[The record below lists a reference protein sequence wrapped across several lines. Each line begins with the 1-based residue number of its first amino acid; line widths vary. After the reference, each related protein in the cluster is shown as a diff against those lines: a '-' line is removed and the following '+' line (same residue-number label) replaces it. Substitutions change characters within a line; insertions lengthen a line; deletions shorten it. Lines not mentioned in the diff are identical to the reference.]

1 MVKPGAP
8 EKDGQG
14 RMPIAAERSEKQKVT
29 RHQFEK
35 AVQRRHHQLANAYKW
50 EMKMLKSIGKTLLGA
65 VFVGGLLIPHAFAE
79 TSLNALFMAQAAY
92 SEADVRAMTEAFTKA
107 NPDIK
112 VNLEF
117 VPYEGLHDKTVLAQG
132 SGGGYDVVL
141 FDVIWPAEYA
151 TNKVLVDVSPK
162 ITDDMKKGV
171 LPGAWTTVQYD
182 GKYYGM
188 PWILDTKYLFYNKE
202 ILEKAGIKTPPKT
215 WDELSEQAKIIQ
227 DKGLLKTP
235 IAWSWSQAEAVIC
248 DYAMLVS
255 AYGGDFLKDGK
266 PDFQNGGGLDA
277 LKYMVASYKSGLT
290 NPNSKEFLEEDVRK
304 VFENG
309 DAAFA
314 LNWTYMYNMANDPKD
329 SKVAGKV
336 GVVPAPGIAGKSEV
350 SAVNGSM
357 GLGVT
362 AVSKHPD
369 EAWKYI
375 EFMTSQATQNQYA
388 KLSLPIWASSYD
400 DPAVTKGQE
409 ELIATAK
416 VGLAAMYPR
425 PTTPKYQEMS
435 TALQQAIQESLL
447 GSASPEDALKTAAEN
462 SGL

>member
-1 MVKPGAP
+1 
-8 EKDGQG
+8 
-14 RMPIAAERSEKQKVT
+14 
-29 RHQFEK
+29 
-35 AVQRRHHQLANAYKW
+35 
-50 EMKMLKSIGKTLLGA
+50 MLKSRKTTLLA
-65 VFVGGLLIPHAFAE
+65 AALASVAFASHAMAE
-79 TSLNALFMAQAAY
+79 TKINALFMAQAAY

-107 NPDIK
+107 NPDIT

-151 TNKVLVDVSPK
+151 ANKVLVDVSDK

-202 ILEKAGIKTPPKT
+202 ILQKAGIANPPKT
-215 WDELSEQAKIIQ
+215 WAELTEQARIIQ
-227 DKGLLKTP
+227 EKGLLKTP
-235 IAWSWSQAEAVIC
+235 IAWSWAQAEAVIC
-248 DYAMLVS
+248 DYTTLVS

-266 PDFQNGGGLDA
+266 PVFQTDGGLDA
-277 LKYMVASYKSGLT
+277 LKYMVDSYKSGLT

-304 VFENG
+304 VFQNG

-314 LNWTYMYNMANDPKD
+314 LNWTYMYNMANDPKE

-336 GVVPAPGIAGKSEV
+336 GVVPAPGVEGKSEV

-357 GLGVT
+357 GLGIT
-362 AVSKHPD
+362 TVSKHP
-369 EAWKYI
+369 EESWKYI
-375 EFMTSQATQNQYA
+375 TFMTSQATQNAYA
-388 KLSLPIWASSYD
+388 KLSLPIWSSSYE
-400 DPAVTKGQE
+400 DPAVTAGQE
-409 ELIATAK
+409 ELVATAK
-416 VGLAAMYPR
+416 KGLAAMYAR
-425 PTTPKYQEMS
+425 PTTPKYQELS
-435 TALQQAIQESLL
+435 TALQQAIQEALL
-447 GSASPEDALKTAAEN
+447 GQSTPEDALTSAAEN

>member
-1 MVKPGAP
+1 
-8 EKDGQG
+8 
-14 RMPIAAERSEKQKVT
+14 
-29 RHQFEK
+29 
-35 AVQRRHHQLANAYKW
+35 
-50 EMKMLKSIGKTLLGA
+50 MLKSLKMTLMGAAAIGA
-65 VFVGGLLIPHAFAE
+65 AFASQAFAE
-79 TSLNALFMAQAAY
+79 TKINALFMAQAAY

-107 NPDIK
+107 NPDVS

-151 TNKVLVDVSPK
+151 SNNVLVDVSSR

-182 GKYYGM
+182 GRSYGM

-215 WDELSEQAKIIQ
+215 WDELKEQAKIIQ
-227 DKGLLKTP
+227 DKGLSKTP
-235 IAWSWSQAEAVIC
+235 IAWSWSQAEAAIC
-248 DYAMLVS
+248 DYTTLVS
-255 AYGGDFLKDGK
+255 AYKGDFLKDGK
-266 PDFQNGGGLDA
+266 PVFDQGGALDA
-277 LKYMVASYKSGLT
+277 LKYMVGSYTSGLT

-304 VFENG
+304 VFQNG

-336 GVVPAPGIAGKSEV
+336 GVVPAPGVAGKSEV

-362 AVSKHPD
+362 TASKHPD

-375 EFMTSQATQNQYA
+375 EFMTSQQVQNQYA

-409 ELIATAK
+409 ELIAAAK
-416 VGLAAMYPR
+416 LGLAAMYPR

-435 TALQQAIQESLL
+435 TALQQAIQEALL
-447 GSASPEDALKTAAEN
+447 GQSSPEDALKSAVEN

>member
-1 MVKPGAP
+1 MNRFF
-8 EKDGQG
+8 G
-14 RMPIAAERSEKQKVT
+14 R
-29 RHQFEK
+29 
-35 AVQRRHHQLANAYKW
+35 
-50 EMKMLKSIGKTLLGA
+50 TLLSA
-65 VFVGGLLIPHAFAE
+65 TLLTAPLSLPAFAE
-79 TSLNALFMAQAAY
+79 TQINALFMAQAAY

-132 SGGGYDVVL
+132 AGNAYDVVL
-141 FDVIWPAEYA
+141 FDVIWPAEFA
-151 TNKVLVDVSPK
+151 ANNVLVDVTSK
-162 ITDDMKKGV
+162 ITDEMKAGV
-171 LPGAWTTVQYD
+171 LPGAWTTVKYD
-182 GKYYGM
+182 GKFYGM

-202 ILEKAGIKTPPKT
+202 ILAKAGIANPPKT
-215 WDELSEQAKIIQ
+215 WEELAADAKIIK
-227 DKGLLKTP
+227 DKGILASP
-235 IAWSWSQAEAVIC
+235 IAWSWAQAEAAIC
-248 DYAMLVS
+248 DYTTLVS
-255 AYGGDFLKDGK
+255 AFGGDFLKDGK
-266 PDFQNGGGLDA
+266 PAFQSGGGLDA
-277 LKYMVASYKSGLT
+277 LKYMVDSYTSGIT

-336 GVVPAPGIAGKSEV
+336 GVVPAPGVAGKSEA

-362 AVSKHPD
+362 TVSKHQD
-369 EAWKYI
+369 EAWKYVV
-375 EFMTSQATQNQYA
+375 FMTSQATQNAYA
-388 KLSLPIWASSYD
+388 KLSLPIWASSYE

-409 ELIATAK
+409 ELIAAAK

-425 PTTPKYQEMS
+425 PTTPKYQEIS
-435 TALQQAIQESLL
+435 VALQQAIQEALL
-447 GSASPEDALKTAAEN
+447 GQSSPEDALKTAADN

>member
-1 MVKPGAP
+1 
-8 EKDGQG
+8 
-14 RMPIAAERSEKQKVT
+14 
-29 RHQFEK
+29 
-35 AVQRRHHQLANAYKW
+35 
-50 EMKMLKSIGKTLLGA
+50 MLKSFNKTLLGA
-65 VFVGGLLIPHAFAE
+65 ALIGVSLAPHAFAE
-79 TSLNALFMAQAAY
+79 TTLNALFMAQAAY
-92 SEADVRAMTEAFTKA
+92 SEADVRAMTDAFAKA

-151 TNKVLVDVSPK
+151 TNKVLVDVSSRV
-162 ITDDMKKGV
+162 TDEMKKGV

-202 ILEKAGIKTPPKT
+202 ILEKAGIKAPPKT
-215 WDELSEQAKIIQ
+215 WDELTEQAKTIK
-227 DKGLLKTP
+227 DKGLLATP
-235 IAWSWSQAEAVIC
+235 IAWSWSQAEAAIC
-248 DYAMLVS
+248 DYTTLVS

-266 PDFQNGGGLDA
+266 PAFQTGGGLDA
-277 LKYMVASYKSGLT
+277 LKYMVSSYSSGLT

-314 LNWTYMYNMANDPKD
+314 LNWTYMYNMANNPKD

-336 GVVPAPGIAGKSEV
+336 GVVPAPGIAGKSEA

-357 GLGVT
+357 GLGIT
-362 AVSKHPD
+362 SASQHPD

-375 EFMTSQATQNQYA
+375 TFMTSQATQNAYA
-388 KLSLPIWASSYD
+388 KLSLPIWASSYE
-400 DPAVTKGQE
+400 DPDVTKGQE
-409 ELIATAK
+409 ELISAAK

-425 PTTPKYQEMS
+425 PTTPKYQELS
-435 TALQQAIQESLL
+435 TALQQAIQEALL
-447 GSASPEDALKTAAEN
+447 GQSSPEDALKSAADN

>member
-1 MVKPGAP
+1 MLN
-8 EKDGQG
+8 
-14 RMPIAAERSEKQKVT
+14 S
-29 RHQFEK
+29 F
-35 AVQRRHHQLANAYKW
+35 N
-50 EMKMLKSIGKTLLGA
+50 KMLLGA
-65 VFVGGLLIPHAFAE
+65 ALIGVSLAPHAFAE
-79 TSLNALFMAQAAY
+79 TTLNALFMAQAAY
-92 SEADVRAMTEAFTKA
+92 SEADVRAMTDAFAKA

-151 TNKVLVDVSPK
+151 TNKVLVDVSSRV
-162 ITDDMKKGV
+162 TDEMKKGV

-182 GKYYGM
+182 GKYYGI

-202 ILEKAGIKTPPKT
+202 ILEKAGIKAPPKT
-215 WDELSEQAKIIQ
+215 WDELTEQAKTIK
-227 DKGLLKTP
+227 DKGLLATP
-235 IAWSWSQAEAVIC
+235 IAWSWSQAEAAIC
-248 DYAMLVS
+248 DYTTLVS

-266 PDFQNGGGLDA
+266 PAFQTGGGLDA
-277 LKYMVASYKSGLT
+277 LKYMVSSYSSGLT

-314 LNWTYMYNMANDPKD
+314 LNWTYMYNMANNPKD

-357 GLGVT
+357 GLGIT
-362 AVSKHPD
+362 SASQHPD

-375 EFMTSQATQNQYA
+375 TFMTSQATQNAYA
-388 KLSLPIWASSYD
+388 KLSLPIWASSYE
-400 DPAVTKGQE
+400 DPDVTMGQE
-409 ELIATAK
+409 ELISAAK

-425 PTTPKYQEMS
+425 PTTPKYQELS
-435 TALQQAIQESLL
+435 TALQQAIQEALL
-447 GSASPEDALKTAAEN
+447 GQSSPEDALKSAADN

>member
-1 MVKPGAP
+1 
-8 EKDGQG
+8 
-14 RMPIAAERSEKQKVT
+14 
-29 RHQFEK
+29 
-35 AVQRRHHQLANAYKW
+35 
-50 EMKMLKSIGKTLLGA
+50 MLKSLTMTLMGAAAIGA
-65 VFVGGLLIPHAFAE
+65 AFASQAFAE
-79 TSLNALFMAQAAY
+79 TKINALFMAQAAY

-107 NPDIK
+107 NPDVS

-151 TNKVLVDVSPK
+151 SNNVLVDVSSR
-162 ITDDMKKGV
+162 ITDEMKKGV

-182 GKYYGM
+182 GKSYGM

-202 ILEKAGIKTPPKT
+202 ILEKAGIKAPPKT
-215 WDELSEQAKIIQ
+215 WDELKEQAKIIQ
-227 DKGLLKTP
+227 DKGLVKTP
-235 IAWSWSQAEAVIC
+235 IAWSWSQAEAAIC
-248 DYAMLVS
+248 DYTTLVS
-255 AYGGDFLKDGK
+255 AHKGDFLKDGK
-266 PDFQNGGGLDA
+266 PVFDQGGALDA
-277 LKYMVASYKSGLT
+277 LKYMVDSYTSGLT

-304 VFENG
+304 VFQNG

-336 GVVPAPGIAGKSEV
+336 GVVPAPGVAGKSDV

-362 AVSKHPD
+362 TASKHPD

-375 EFMTSQATQNQYA
+375 EFMTSQQVQNQYA

-409 ELIATAK
+409 ELIAAAK
-416 VGLAAMYPR
+416 LGLAAMYPR

-435 TALQQAIQESLL
+435 TALQQAIQEALL
-447 GSASPEDALKTAAEN
+447 GQSSPEDALKTAVEN

>member
-1 MVKPGAP
+1 
-8 EKDGQG
+8 
-14 RMPIAAERSEKQKVT
+14 
-29 RHQFEK
+29 
-35 AVQRRHHQLANAYKW
+35 
-50 EMKMLKSIGKTLLGA
+50 MLKSLTITLMGAAAIGA
-65 VFVGGLLIPHAFAE
+65 AFASQAFAE
-79 TSLNALFMAQAAY
+79 TKINALFMAQAAY
-92 SEADVRAMTEAFTKA
+92 SEADVRAMTEAFSKA
-107 NPDIK
+107 NPDIS

-151 TNKVLVDVSPK
+151 SNNVLVDVSSR

-171 LPGAWTTVQYD
+171 LPGAWTTVRYD
-182 GKYYGM
+182 GKSYGM

-202 ILEKAGIKTPPKT
+202 ILEKAGIKAPPKT
-215 WDELSEQAKIIQ
+215 WDELKEQAKIIQ

-235 IAWSWSQAEAVIC
+235 IAWSWSQAEAAIC
-248 DYAMLVS
+248 DYTTLVS
-255 AYGGDFLKDGK
+255 AYKGDFIKDGK
-266 PDFQNGGGLDA
+266 PVFDQGGALDA
-277 LKYMVASYKSGLT
+277 LKYMVDSYTSGLT

-304 VFENG
+304 VFQNG

-336 GVVPAPGIAGKSEV
+336 GVVPAPGVAGKSDV

-362 AVSKHPD
+362 TASKHPD

-375 EFMTSQATQNQYA
+375 EFMTSQQVQNQYA

-409 ELIATAK
+409 ELIAAAK
-416 VGLAAMYPR
+416 LGLAAMYPR

-435 TALQQAIQESLL
+435 TALQQAIQEALL
-447 GSASPEDALKTAAEN
+447 GQSSPEDALKTAVEN

>member
-1 MVKPGAP
+1 
-8 EKDGQG
+8 
-14 RMPIAAERSEKQKVT
+14 
-29 RHQFEK
+29 
-35 AVQRRHHQLANAYKW
+35 
-50 EMKMLKSIGKTLLGA
+50 MLNSFNKTLLGA
-65 VFVGGLLIPHAFAE
+65 ALIGVSLAPHAFAE
-79 TSLNALFMAQAAY
+79 TTLNALFMAQAAY
-92 SEADVRAMTEAFTKA
+92 SEADVRAMTDAFAKA

-151 TNKVLVDVSPK
+151 TNKVLVDVSSRV
-162 ITDDMKKGV
+162 TDEMKKGV

-202 ILEKAGIKTPPKT
+202 ILEKAGIKAPPKT
-215 WDELSEQAKIIQ
+215 WDELTEQAKTIK
-227 DKGLLKTP
+227 DKGLLATP
-235 IAWSWSQAEAVIC
+235 IAWSWSQAEAAIC
-248 DYAMLVS
+248 DYTTLVS

-266 PDFQNGGGLDA
+266 PAFQTGGGLDA
-277 LKYMVASYKSGLT
+277 LKYMVSSYSSGLT

-314 LNWTYMYNMANDPKD
+314 LNWTYMYNMANNPKD

-336 GVVPAPGIAGKSEV
+336 GVVPAPGIAGKSEA

-357 GLGVT
+357 GLGIT
-362 AVSKHPD
+362 SASQHPD

-375 EFMTSQATQNQYA
+375 TFMTSQATQNAYA
-388 KLSLPIWASSYD
+388 KLSLPIWASSYE
-400 DPAVTKGQE
+400 DPDVTKGQE
-409 ELIATAK
+409 ELISAAK

-425 PTTPKYQEMS
+425 PTTPKYQELS
-435 TALQQAIQESLL
+435 TALQQAIQEALL
-447 GSASPEDALKTAAEN
+447 GQSSPEDALKSAADN